1 MKNKSSTNK
10 ILIFIA
16 LILVLTEMCA
26 IFFLSS
32 QTADESTVI
41 SGGLTQVF
49 IDMFYP
55 DFDSFDAEKQE
66 DVRFLAVNL
75 VRKTAHFTEY
85 AILGFTLCWFWW
97 LASRRTRTG
106 QVGSREPDS
115 SRDPN
120 HGQGSNPRTTP
131 GRPTAS
137 DPNPGQAG
145 NREPTPGRA
154 PAREA
159 SPARPNRFRTR
170 PPALAWAVGTLYA
183 VSDEIHQIYV
193 PGRAGRL
200 SDVLIDSAGAAA
212 GALVLLI
219 VLWSIKELLRDKRI
233 I

>member
-1 MKNKSSTNK
+1 MKNRSSTNK

-32 QTADESTVI
+32 QTADESTVT

-75 VRKTAHFTEY
+75 VRKSAHFTEY

-97 LASRRTRTG
+97 LVSRRTRTG
-106 QVGSREPDS
+106 QVGSREPDY
-115 SRDPN
+115 SR
-120 HGQGSNPRTTP
+120 
-131 GRPTAS
+131 
-137 DPNPGQAG
+137 DPNPGQPA
-145 NREPTPGRA
+145 NPRTNPGR
-154 PAREA
+154 PTDREMKT
-159 SPARPNRFRTR
+159 ARPNRFRTR

>member
-32 QTADESTVI
+32 QTADESTVT

-75 VRKTAHFTEY
+75 VRKSAHFTEY
-85 AILGFTLCWFWW
+85 AILGFTICWFWW
-97 LASRRTRTG
+97 LALCRPT
-106 QVGSREPDS
+106 
-115 SRDPN
+115 
-120 HGQGSNPRTTP
+120 PRTTP

-137 DPNPGQAG
+137 DPNPGQPA
-145 NREPTPGRA
+145 NQRTTPGR
-154 PAREA
+154 PISREMRA
-159 SPARPNRFRTR
+159 ARPNRFRTR